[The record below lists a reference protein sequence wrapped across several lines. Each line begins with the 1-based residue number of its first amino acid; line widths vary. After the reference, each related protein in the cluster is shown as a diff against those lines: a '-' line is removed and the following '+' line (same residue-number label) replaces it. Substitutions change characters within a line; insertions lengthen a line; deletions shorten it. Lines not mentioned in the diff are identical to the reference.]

1 MDLKKSIIIAGC
13 LLAIL
18 AIAYMIRCGMLRRDI
33 TKIVG
38 ESDQL
43 KEDLSKLNMF
53 ELKFL
58 NDVTASMMEAPAANG
73 LNPKLEE
80 LAKDEKW
87 KSIQAKT
94 NGLKSYGL
102 KTPGSKT
109 TTTKK

>member
-1 MDLKKSIIIAGC
+1 MDIKKSIIVAGC

-18 AIAYMIRCGMLRRDI
+18 AIAYMVRCGMLKGDI

-43 KEDLSKLNMF
+43 KDDLSKLNMF

-58 NDVTASMMEAPAANG
+58 SDVTASMMEPPAANG

-87 KSIQAKT
+87 KSIIAKT
-94 NGLKSYGL
+94 NGLKSYGI
-102 KTPGSKT
+102 KTPGS